1 MHGVSMAYSFDD
13 PGAADRHQT
22 QYFETP
28 WVVTGHGVAFDD
40 DVRELYDKL
49 HELQRLFLIEAARYN
64 VLPLDD
70 RFVETHDPEI
80 ASRPVLVTGTS
91 QLLFPGM
98 RSLNEDCVLNIGN
111 KSHAITA
118 QLLIPDG
125 GASGVLSAQGGV
137 TGGWSLYLKDG
148 RPKYHYNFANLEHYE
163 VDAETAIPAG
173 DHQLRLEF
181 AYDGGGLGKGGT
193 ASLSRSGVVCLV
205 TPRLAGCALWNDGG
219 HDRRDLHRRIPDAD
233 ARNAPGT
240 GADHSGV
247 VDLANGRRCRD
258 DLGATSVANATLGG
272 RDGLGAVDP
281 GRARPGRDRPVRPAA
296 APGRPA

>member
-13 PGAADRHQT
+13 PGATDRHQT

-28 WVVTGHGVAFDD
+28 WVVIGHGVAFDD
-40 DVRELYDKL
+40 DVWELYDKL

-80 ASRPVLVTGTS
+80 AGRPVIVTGTS

-125 GASGVLSAQGGV
+125 GASGVLSAQGG
-137 TGGWSLYLKDG
+137 
-148 RPKYHYNFANLEHYE
+148 
-163 VDAETAIPAG
+163 
-173 DHQLRLEF
+173 
-181 AYDGGGLGKGGT
+181 
-193 ASLSRSGVVCLV
+193 
-205 TPRLAGCALWNDGG
+205 
-219 HDRRDLHRRIPDAD
+219 
-233 ARNAPGT
+233 
-240 GADHSGV
+240 
-247 VDLANGRRCRD
+247 
-258 DLGATSVANATLGG
+258 
-272 RDGLGAVDP
+272 
-281 GRARPGRDRPVRPAA
+281 
-296 APGRPA
+296 